1 MCLTVMSGFASSKA
15 SISWSIALTR
25 PSKKYCQYSISTAD
39 AGAAVSAAAR
49 PAAAVV
55 SLSLWALPHFVWSN
69 GSILA
74 RNNSGPARP
83 YMARLRVFR
92 RLI

>member
-1 MCLTVMSGFASSKA
+1 M
-15 SISWSIALTR
+15 ILTR
-25 PSKKYCQYSISTAD
+25 LSSMCDRSASLNLYFLGRLMEIHGIKFNMDWCQ
-39 AGAAVSAAAR
+39 GASPR
-49 PAAAVV
+49 D
-55 SLSLWALPHFVWSN
+55 ALPRDYGIYWGHPQSVWRN

>member
-1 MCLTVMSGFASSKA
+1 MTHSLLT
-15 SISWSIALTR
+15 
-25 PSKKYCQYSISTAD
+25 PAD
-39 AGAAVSAAAR
+39 FEAYQRDG
-49 PAAAVV
+49 VV
-55 SLSLWALPHFVWSN
+55 LVRGCRVAFKSALPQFVWRN

-83 YMARLRVFR
+83 YIARLRVFR